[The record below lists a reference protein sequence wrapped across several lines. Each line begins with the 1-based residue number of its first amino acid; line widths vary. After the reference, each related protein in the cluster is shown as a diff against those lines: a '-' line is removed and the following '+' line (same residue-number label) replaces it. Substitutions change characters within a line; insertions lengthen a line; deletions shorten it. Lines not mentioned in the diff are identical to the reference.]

1 LGELID
7 GLPFPYSLG
16 LLLLEVLRACFFNI
30 LDKAYSFQHH
40 KQQWFFFFFFTG
52 EKGKK

>member
-16 LLLLEVLRACFFNI
+16 LLLLEVLGLCFFNI
-30 LDKAYSFQHH
+30 LDKAYYFQHY
-40 KQQWFFFFFFTG
+40 KQQWGFFFSL
-52 EKGKK
+52 KKNRNN